1 MVSVLSRFGRSRA
14 APGVGTGNADGT
26 QGGVVASSKGAI
38 GKPRPLGEILIGR
51 GIISPMQLEIALKA
65 QVEMPG
71 KRLGEILVIKGF
83 LSRERLAQVLT
94 EQSTEIP
101 GADHLE
107 GDKAAGRKPSE
118 LPPLPHDVRDFA
130 ALDGHTL
137 YVLAG
142 RLGHMGVQSW
152 KAEAARN
159 GAQVRL
165 ESCDMTTLSQIQTV
179 AAGNDSANLSAVR
192 QVRRLIASAVAEK
205 ASDIHFTL
213 REKEGG
219 KGYLQVQFRTNG
231 TVGDRLQYPQSEGEQ
246 MIRAMFQGMA
256 AVTDAAFKET
266 EDQHAVISSLA
277 FLRDE
282 SGEDLGLSGIRL
294 AKAQLMNGMNVA
306 ARLLYRMNTDR
317 HHEMLLSDL
326 GYSPRQLRT
335 LHRLSRMT
343 MGINPFT
350 GPTGSGKSTTLANMI
365 LTILVTRHGI
375 RIVTIE
381 DPVEYEFLSD
391 YVWQYRIANANTDEE
406 KNRAFSGKLKTSL
419 RQDPDIIM
427 LGEIRGLETARE
439 AVNAAITGHQVW
451 TTLHVSDPF
460 MIVQRLVA
468 MGIDGFYLLDPKM
481 LSSLIAQR
489 LVKMLCTH
497 CAADAAGGI
506 PDDLDREDWDNL
518 RTWGERT
525 SVRFRLADSSCPHC
539 GGSGL
544 HGRTVVAQVIATDDA
559 LLSDMIHQ
567 GPMIARTAYMART
580 DAELSMEAHGILK
593 VLAGQVDPR
602 DYVEM
607 LGPIPP
613 RPKDLRAFGED
624 DL

>member
-1 MVSVLSRFGRSRA
+1 MASVLSRFGRPRN
-14 APGVGTGNADGT
+14 GTDRMPQEAGR
-26 QGGVVASSKGAI
+26 
-38 GKPRPLGEILIGR
+38 KPRPLGETLIER
-51 GIISPMQLEIALKA
+51 GIITPMQLEIALKS

-71 KRLGEILVIKGF
+71 KRLGDILLIKGY
-83 LSRERLAQVLT
+83 LSSEQLAQAL
-94 EQSTEIP
+94 EDQS
-101 GADHLE
+101 
-107 GDKAAGRKPSE
+107 AGIHGESVD
-118 LPPLPHDVRDFA
+118 LPPLPQDVRDFA
-130 ALDGHTL
+130 ALDGRVL

-142 RLGHMGVQSW
+142 RQSHMGIQSW
-152 KAEAARN
+152 KAEAARR
-159 GAQVRL
+159 GVPVRL

-179 AAGNDSANLSAVR
+179 TSGNDSANLSAVR
-192 QVRRLIASAVAEK
+192 QVRRLIAAAVAEK
-205 ASDIHFTL
+205 ASDIHLTL

-219 KGYLQVQFRTNG
+219 RGYLRVQFRVKG
-231 TVGDRLQYPQSEGEQ
+231 TIEDRQQFPQSEGEQ
-246 MIRAMFQGMA
+246 MIRAMFQGMSS
-256 AVTDAAFKET
+256 VTDASFRET

-282 SGEDLGLSGIRL
+282 AGDDLGLSGIRL
-294 AKAQLMNGMNVA
+294 AKAPLMNGMNVA
-306 ARLLYRMNTDR
+306 ARLLYRMNAAGS
-317 HHEMLLSDL
+317 HETLLSGL

-365 LTILVTRHGI
+365 QTILATRHGI
-375 RIVTIE
+375 RIITIE
-381 DPVEYEFLSD
+381 DPVEYEFPSD

-489 LVKMLCTH
+489 LVKALCPR
-497 CAADAAGGI
+497 CAGVSGGV
-506 PDDLDREDWDNL
+506 PDDLDLEDWDNL
-518 RTWGERT
+518 RTWGDVSR
-525 SVRFRLADSSCPHC
+525 VRFRGIDEGCPHC

-544 HGRTVVAQVIATDDA
+544 KGRTVVAQVIATDDE
-559 LLSDMIHQ
+559 LLSDMVRE
-567 GPMIARTAYMART
+567 GPMLARKLYMARP

-593 VLAGQVDPR
+593 VLAGIVDPR

-613 RPKDLRAFGED
+613 RPENLRAIGED